1 VNDLP
6 TIRGALEDSF
16 QAIEALC
23 DDLSPADWGA
33 QSLCPEWDSRAVIS
47 HFASVE
53 AVLVDWLPEDAD
65 TPPSFARARAFT
77 DDTASS
83 SAEQFT
89 AQVKDVFAAR
99 RRNLAVLTA
108 TDLERPSWTPVG
120 PHPYGRFMEIRVFDC
135 WVHERDITTP
145 LGRPTDDAGPRAEIA
160 LGEVAGSLGYI
171 IGKRVGVPD
180 GHSVAIHLT
189 GPLHRDF
196 YVAVDGRAR
205 LVDTIER
212 PDVEV
217 TTDSLTFV
225 QLACGRLDP
234 QAVIDAHRI
243 HWTGDD
249 TLGDMVARNLR
260 FTM

>member
-6 TIRGALEDSF
+6 TIRGALEGSF
-16 QAIEALC
+16 EAIEALC
-23 DDLSPADWGA
+23 DDLSPAEWTA

-47 HFASVE
+47 HFASIE
-53 AVLVDWLPEDAD
+53 AVLVDWLPESAD
-65 TPPSFARARAFT
+65 VPPSFAPARAFT
-77 DDTASS
+77 DDTATA
-83 SAEQFT
+83 SAEEFT

-99 RRNLAVLTA
+99 RRNLAALTTA
-108 TDLERPSWTPVG
+108 DLERPSWTPVG
-120 PHPYGRFMEIRVFDC
+120 PHPYGRFMKIRVFDC

-145 LGRPTDDAGPRAEIA
+145 LGRATDDAGRRAEIA

-189 GPLHRDF
+189 GPLQRDF
-196 YVAVDGRAR
+196 YVAVEGRAKV
-205 LVDTIER
+205 VDTLER

-234 QAVIDAHRI
+234 QVVIDARRI
-243 HWTGDD
+243 QWTGDD
-249 TLGDMVARNLR
+249 KLGNQVARNLR